1 MAERV
6 SLSVRYGS
14 YMPVLLQALL
24 KTSGDVLELGGGVY
38 STHVLHSF
46 SLIQGRK
53 ILTIEND
60 LFWYHWCRKYESEN
74 HQVIHVDKWED
85 APVGTTFG
93 WDIVLIDHSPNDR
106 RVLEAMRVANYAKFL
121 ILHDANGRYDKH
133 YHYSEIYQNFK
144 YKFTYDKLEPATV
157 VLSNLVDLKDFL

>member
-46 SLIQGRK
+46 SLIRGRN
-53 ILTIEND
+53 ILTVEND
-60 LFWYHWCRKYESEN
+60 PFWYRWCKTYESD
-74 HQVIHVDKWED
+74 HHKVVYVDKWED
-85 APVGTTFG
+85 APIEGA

-106 RVLEAMRVANYAKFL
+106 RALEAMRVANLAKFL

-133 YHYSEIYQNFK
+133 YHYSEIYQHFR